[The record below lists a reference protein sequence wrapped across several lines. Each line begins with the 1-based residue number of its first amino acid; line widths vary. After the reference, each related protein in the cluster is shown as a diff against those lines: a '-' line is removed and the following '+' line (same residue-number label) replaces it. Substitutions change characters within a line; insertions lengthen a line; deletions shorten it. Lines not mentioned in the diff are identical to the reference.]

1 MFIEKKRNGMAGRAG
16 FTLVELVMTIAIAL
30 LIIGVVSMG
39 VRRIPA
45 LVTLDQCV
53 NDIKSIFVEAS
64 TRAVVNGKNS
74 EITFNLASRQFS
86 LSGGGDDLTRGESA
100 KTLPEEMEFEFPD
113 ARGNPDVAHFFF
125 FPDGS
130 ADGPIMDLKLRG
142 HAARLTLSRLSGI
155 LNVDYGQEK

>member
-1 MFIEKKRNGMAGRAG
+1 MFIVNKRTEATARAD

-53 NDIKSIFVEAS
+53 NDIKSIFVEAATQS
-64 TRAVVNGKNS
+64 VVNGKNTQ
-74 EITFNLASRQFS
+74 ITFNLASRRFS
-86 LSGGGDDLTRGESA
+86 LAGGGDNLTRGESA

-113 ARGNPDVAHFFF
+113 ARGAPETANFFF

-130 ADGPIMDLKLRG
+130 ADGPVMDLKLRG

-155 LNVDYGQEK
+155 LSVDYGEEK